1 MIQRRFE
8 TELERLAV
16 AELREIF
23 GVLLDSLNDDQLAGY
38 VQGVKLLGEDWGLE
52 TDVQIRRLAVYL
64 YGAQIF
70 LGDVPPWVSRIMADP
85 QRSPQERILSLTVR
99 LREAMTRHYDAPVS
113 D

>member
-23 GVLLDSLNDDQLAGY
+23 GALLDSLNDDQLAGY
-38 VQGVKLLGEDWGLE
+38 VQGVKALGEDWGLE

-70 LGDVPPWVSRIMADP
+70 LGGLPPWVRAIMADP
-85 QRSPQERILSLTVR
+85 RKSAQERILSLTVR
-99 LREAMTRHYDAPVS
+99 LRRAMSQPQGAPVS